1 MYIRLLFLIGFL
13 GINAGV
19 HAQSL
24 GFLNQDSPHDSLRKP
39 DRFPVFPAIHATPIT
54 GSFKRLIP
62 LMDMGFQAENPVQ
75 GKLRGGLHIDLEK
88 SMFFMRFS
96 SFIGLYSNHSIFNA
110 NGVNI
115 LKPSLFQV
123 DPGVRLGIKPSKYFN
138 AQIGFDR
145 NFYGEGARSLFL
157 SDFGKPYPF
166 ISTRFNVG
174 PLNYQAMLAYLWNNS
189 GQNKF
194 QTTHFFNCSI
204 GKKIDLQFFESV
216 VFNSGDTITY
226 RSFDPS
232 YLNPF
237 MVIRPQE
244 YAIGSGDN
252 VLIGLGASFR
262 LSTNIKLYG
271 QFMLDDFLLSALLN
285 KSQYWGNK
293 YAGQLGI
300 KCRGLRN
307 KIKYQWRIEVNAAR
321 PYTYAH
327 LGDALSYTH
336 ASQVLAHPL
345 GANFKEVFSQ
355 FKIAKN
361 AWTFLGEFS
370 IGSQG
375 IDTSA
380 INYGSNIFLPY
391 TSRPFDVGVVLLQGN
406 KTTFLKSRFSLSFTF
421 KSLNFT
427 ELFGELFLIY
437 SRNKNLTHVT
447 FTPTI
452 GIRSPI
458 FNDYRF

>member
-1 MYIRLLFLIGFL
+1 
-13 GINAGV
+13 
-19 HAQSL
+19 
-24 GFLNQDSPHDSLRKP
+24 
-39 DRFPVFPAIHATPIT
+39 
-54 GSFKRLIP
+54 
-62 LMDMGFQAENPVQ
+62 
-75 GKLRGGLHIDLEK
+75 
-88 SMFFMRFS
+88 
-96 SFIGLYSNHSIFNA
+96 
-110 NGVNI
+110 
-115 LKPSLFQV
+115 
-123 DPGVRLGIKPSKYFN
+123 
-138 AQIGFDR
+138 
-145 NFYGEGARSLFL
+145 
-157 SDFGKPYPF
+157 
-166 ISTRFNVG
+166 
-174 PLNYQAMLAYLWNNS
+174 
-189 GQNKF
+189 
-194 QTTHFFNCSI
+194 
-204 GKKIDLQFFESV
+204 
-216 VFNSGDTITY
+216 
-226 RSFDPS
+226 
-232 YLNPF
+232 
-237 MVIRPQE
+237 
-244 YAIGSGDN
+244 
-252 VLIGLGASFR
+252 
-262 LSTNIKLYG
+262 
-271 QFMLDDFLLSALLN
+271 LLSALLN

-300 KCRGLRN
+300 KCRGLRK

-421 KSLNFT
+421 KPLNFT

-447 FTPTI
+447 FAPTI